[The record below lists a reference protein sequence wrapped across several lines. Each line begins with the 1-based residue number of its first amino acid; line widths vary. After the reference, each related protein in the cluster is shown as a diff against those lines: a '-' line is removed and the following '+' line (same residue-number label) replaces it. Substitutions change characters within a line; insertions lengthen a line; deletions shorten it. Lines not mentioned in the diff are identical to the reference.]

1 MIQEPL
7 MDQHAPISMLIC
19 GDDRNDQ
26 LRKLRSYVDTISH
39 LHTDVSLKLPA
50 DPSQWQVIVC
60 GPDAL
65 SNEQID
71 RLTDHVRS
79 GGGWLMF
86 VEHGV
91 QNIPSLF
98 GAQPEPG
105 GPTCEMRVLFSKR
118 DHPMAVRLPESFY
131 VQGHFQPLALDI
143 EDAETVLCTD
153 WHYAHRAVL
162 VTRSHG
168 DGSTACTTLSDIDHP
183 VVRQILYRL
192 ICQLGRRCITGK
204 PIGIGLLGYAPSV
217 GHYHGQ
223 GATQT
228 PGLELRATCDLSADR
243 LQQARKEFPDIRTY
257 PSAEYLA
264 DDRDID
270 LVIITTPPNTH
281 APLAMQMMK
290 SGKHVVC
297 EKPLALSR
305 AETEAMSKTAQR
317 QGVHL
322 SCHQNRRWDVDY
334 LAIKQVLAQGLIGN
348 LFHLETFVGGFS
360 HPCGYWHS
368 DATVSGGM
376 TYDWGAHYIDW
387 IIGLCGGSIVSVMGT
402 RHKRVWH
409 DVTNADQE
417 RIQIRFE
424 DGLEAEFIHSD
435 IAAARKPK
443 WYLLGTQGAIVGHWR
458 DVTEYQIDP
467 VHYFHRHAIP
477 ATEMPPDL
485 TVYRHEG
492 SDKIAIVKPALP
504 ERPLFGFHDNLA
516 DHLLTGEPL
525 IAPLEDSIR
534 VVSVLEAAAR
544 SMDNDGRLEVLDV

>member
-1 MIQEPL
+1 
-7 MDQHAPISMLIC
+7 MDQHPPISIFIC
-19 GDDRNDQ
+19 GDDHSDQ
-26 LRKLRSYVDTISH
+26 LRKLRSYVDTVPH
-39 LHTDVSLKLPA
+39 LHTDISRKLPA

-60 GPDAL
+60 GPRAL
-65 SNEQID
+65 SNEQIE
-71 RLTDHVRS
+71 RLTGHVRR

-86 VEHGV
+86 VDPGV
-91 QNIPSLF
+91 RNIPSLF
-98 GAQPEPG
+98 GAQPEPA

-118 DHPMAVRLPESFY
+118 DHPMAVRLPDAIY
-131 VQGHFQPLALDI
+131 VQGHFQPLALDV
-143 EDAETVLCTD
+143 EDTEMVLHTD
-153 WHYAHRAVL
+153 WHSARRAVL
-162 VTRSHG
+162 VTRSYG

-192 ICQLGRRCITGK
+192 ICQLGRRRINGK
-204 PIGIGLLGYAPSV
+204 RIRIGLLGYAPSV
-217 GHYHGQ
+217 GQYHGQ
-223 GATQT
+223 GTTRT
-228 PGLELRATCDLSADR
+228 PGLELRAACDLSSDR
-243 LQQARKEFPDIRTY
+243 LQQARKEFPGIRAY
-257 PSAEYLA
+257 PAAESLA

-270 LVIITTPPNTH
+270 LVIIATPPNTH
-281 APLAMQMMK
+281 ALLAIQMMK
-290 SGKHVVC
+290 AGKHVVC

-305 AETEAMSKTAQR
+305 SDTEAMADTAQR

-334 LAIKQVLAQGLIGN
+334 LAIKQVLAQGLIGD

-368 DATVSGGM
+368 DAAVSGGM

-387 IIGLCGGSIVSVMGT
+387 IIGLGSGSIASVTGT

-417 RIQIRFE
+417 RIQIRFA

-443 WYLLGTQGAIVGHWR
+443 WYLLGTQGALVGHWR

-467 VHYFHRHAIP
+467 VHYFHRHTIP

-492 SDKIAIVKPALP
+492 SDKITVVKPALP
-504 ERPLFGFHDNLA
+504 ERPLFGFHYNLA

-525 IAPLEDSIR
+525 IAPLEDSMR
-534 VVSVLEAAAR
+534 VVAVLEAAAR
-544 SMDNDGRLEVLDV
+544 SMDNNGRAEVLDV